1 MEKCDFRNALERLL
15 IFYYKGG
22 LHVNTVKCKME
33 KCDFRNA
40 LERLLIFYYKGWEK
54 NESEKED

>member
-15 IFYYKGG
+15 IFYYK
-22 LHVNTVKCKME
+22 E
-33 KCDFRNA
+33 
-40 LERLLIFYYKGWEK
+40 WEK

>member
-1 MEKCDFRNALERLL
+1 MEM
-15 IFYYKGG
+15 Y
-22 LHVNTVKCKME
+22 
-33 KCDFRNA
+33 DFRNA

>member
-15 IFYYKGG
+15 IS
-22 LHVNTVKCKME
+22 
-33 KCDFRNA
+33 
-40 LERLLIFYYKGWEK
+40 YYKGWEK

>member
-1 MEKCDFRNALERLL
+1 MEKF
-15 IFYYKGG
+15 
-22 LHVNTVKCKME
+22 
-33 KCDFRNA
+33 DFRNA